1 MAFDKV
7 VDSAVL
13 ESGLTSIANAI
24 REKAG
29 TSDALAFPAGFAEAI
44 ASIESGGGNDIEW
57 VTGTITP
64 ATATK
69 VNQTKVDLTGGLTK
83 APNLF
88 VIYNEPS
95 ASEEWSNKEGVWAVI
110 QIIKSYTPVDWNPLI
125 FTPTEFREYMFRSK
139 TSAVYVPD
147 ITSIS
152 GAAAG
157 AKYIDNW
164 QVSLQNTSHKVVAGK
179 TYRYFAVSGVT
190 I

>member
-24 REKAG
+24 REKGG
-29 TSDALAFPAGFAEAI
+29 TSDALAFPAGFVEAI
-44 ASIESGGGNDIEW
+44 AAIQAGGNDIEW

-64 ATATK
+64 ATATT
-69 VNQTKVDLTGGLTK
+69 VSQTKVDLTGGLTK

-95 ASEEWSNKEGVWAVI
+95 ASEAWSNKEGVWAVI
-110 QIIKSYTPVDWNPLI
+110 QIIKSYTPVDWNPFI

-157 AKYIDNW
+157 AKYINNW
-164 QVSLQNTSHKVVAGK
+164 QVSLQNTSLKVVAGK